1 MASAAKTAAKTAE
14 PAVSQ
19 DTTPLLSVQELAK
32 AYSGRR
38 VVDGVSIHVGAGE
51 IVGLLGPNGAGK
63 TTSFN
68 MTVGLVRPDA
78 GSVQFRGIDIT
89 RLPMHRQI
97 GRASCRERVLEAV

>member
-1 MASAAKTAAKTAE
+1 MATAAKTAAKSAA
-14 PAVSQ
+14 PVVSQ
-19 DTTPLLSVQELAK
+19 DATPLLSVEGLAK

-38 VVDGVSIHVGAGE
+38 VVDGISIHVGAGE

-78 GSVQFRGIDIT
+78 G
-89 RLPMHRQI
+89 
-97 GRASCRERVLEAV
+97 